1 MRLLIIV
8 ALLAIQGLNAQ
19 NFKFGKVSKK
29 ELVDNTYEKDTTA
42 NAVVLYKSHNIKF
55 MYNDDDGFTQRNEIH
70 ERIKIYNK
78 EGFNWATRK
87 VRLYDRSASKR
98 EKLIGLNGYTY
109 TLENGKVVKTKLK
122 KESIF
127 EEKNNQYL
135 ATKSFTMPNI
145 SEGCIIEFQ
154 YKVDSPY
161 PQIDDVILQYNIPIE
176 KLEVSIKTPE
186 YFNYK
191 KQMNLK
197 AKFFPD
203 IKESKTQAKV
213 TSLNKERSGSGLQ
226 LRTSENS
233 YSNWSYDVNVMEI
246 EEQNIP
252 ALKTE
257 PFVNNLNNYRSKLI
271 LEYAYFKGPNQGVK
285 SYADTWESVAET
297 IIKSNGFGGQLEK
310 ENYFEKEVDAL
321 ISGIED
327 PIEKVNVI
335 YNFVQNRM
343 TWNGNIG
350 FESRNGVK
358 KAYKDRKG
366 NVGDINLMLTAIL
379 KYVGL
384 NANPVLTS
392 TRANGIPVTPTIS
405 GFNYVITAVNIDNKL
420 LLLDATNTITAP
432 GTLPL
437 RTVNWQGRMIM
448 PNGTS
453 NWIDLSPKVFSR
465 ENVLL
470 DAEITKELSVTG
482 QVRKRLTNYS
492 AYNFRNKNV
501 ALQEDDL
508 IRNMEEDKGE
518 IEISDLEVKNLKTLN
533 KPVSYSY
540 NYTLEN
546 EVEEIG
552 DKLYISP
559 LLFLA
564 TKETIFKQNE
574 RDYPIDF
581 IYPIVTKQLVN
592 LKIPEG
598 YAVESLPENIKLQF
612 NGNEGDFSLLVKE
625 TKGTIQ
631 IIINNN
637 LKATYIIPENYTQ
650 FKAFTDAIVEK
661 ENEKI
666 VLKKL

>member
-1 MRLLIIV
+1 MRVLTLLM
-8 ALLAIQGLNAQ
+8 LFLIQGIHAQ
-19 NFKFGKVSKK
+19 NYKFGKVSKA
-29 ELVDNTYEKDTTA
+29 ELVDNIYEKDTTA
-42 NAVVLYKSHNIKF
+42 NAVVLYKSQKIKF

-98 EKLIGLNGYTY
+98 EKLIGLNAYTY
-109 TLENGKVVKTKLK
+109 TLEKGKVVKTKLK

-161 PQIDDVILQYNIPIE
+161 AQIDDIILQYNIPIE
-176 KLEVSIKTPE
+176 KLKVSIKTPE

-203 IKESKTQAKV
+203 IEESKTQNTI
-213 TSLNKERSGSGLQ
+213 TSSNIERKGSI
-226 LRTSENS
+226 LRTNSNSENS
-233 YSNWSYDVNVMEI
+233 KWTYNVNIIDI
-246 EEQNIP
+246 EERSIP

-271 LEYAYFKGPNQGVK
+271 LEYAYFKGPDLAIKN
-285 SYADTWESVAET
+285 YATTWKSVAET
-297 IIKSNGFGGQLEK
+297 IIKSSRFGGQLEK
-310 ENYFEKEVDAL
+310 KNYFENEVDAL
-321 ISGIED
+321 IAGIED
-327 PIEKVNVI
+327 PNEKVAII

-343 TWNGNIG
+343 AWNGRFG
-350 FESRNGVK
+350 FSSRNGVK
-358 KAYKDRKG
+358 QAYKDRKG

-379 KYVGL
+379 RYAGI
-384 NANPVLTS
+384 NANPVVTS
-392 TRANGIPVTPTIS
+392 TRANGIPVTPTIT
-405 GFNYVITAVNIDNKL
+405 GFNYVITAVNLDNKL

-437 RTVNWQGRMIM
+437 RTVNWQGRKIM
-448 PNGTS
+448 PNGAS
-453 NWIDLSPKVFSR
+453 SWIDLSPKVFSR

-470 DAEITKELSVTG
+470 DAEITQELNVTG

-492 AYNFRNKNV
+492 AYNFRNKNT
-501 ALQEDDL
+501 ALQDDDL
-508 IRNMEEDKGE
+508 IRNMEEGKGE
-518 IEISDLEVKNLKTLN
+518 IEISNLDIKNLKVLN

-552 DKLYISP
+552 DKLYITP
-559 LLFLA
+559 LLFFAL
-564 TKETIFKQNE
+564 KENVFKQSQ

-581 IYPIVTKQLVN
+581 IYPTVGKCLVN

-598 YAVESLPENIKLQF
+598 YAVESLPENIKLMF
-612 NGNEGDFSLLVKE
+612 NGKEGDFSLLVKE
-625 TKGTIQ
+625 TNGTIQ
-631 IIINNN
+631 IIINSN
-637 LKATYIIPENYTQ
+637 LKTTYIIPEDYEQ
-650 FKAFTDAIVEK
+650 FKLFTDGIVEK